1 MRHPYFSNISTQ
13 PLCFNLL
20 KLRCPKLSAAMV
32 VKKGGLM
39 TASRNPRPE
48 TWDGNKNK
56 QLFNLWS
63 HSGINWSIWFSRIL
77 SLFCSSDWPVSGWSG
92 NLPEMGGCFSEPSSD
107 NAGLI
112 ADAEIPFLC
121 RFSWIFE
128 DQIKAFSF
136 WCFHLVEGRNVTQLG
151 FCSWFFTAFDVV
163 LTVPSPFLPLIWMCH
178 LQFGFKRLQWSK
190 GDNTWNLEA
199 SRVAG
204 VDGDHL
210 RMRHGFIG
218 WFLRICYF
226 GKNRKHQKTI
236 VSLAPL

>member
-1 MRHPYFSNISTQ
+1 MLLFYLLQRNLTPLTFCETHRGFVSKLGTSPQTHGIPWNPGWFWIGKPPQNSLPAFSGILIVRHPYFSNISTQ

-20 KLRCPKLSAAMV
+20 KLRCPKSCQPQV
-32 VKKGGLM
+32 RGQKGRSHDSCL
-39 TASRNPRPE
+39 RNPRPE

-77 SLFCSSDWPVSGWSG
+77 SLFCSSDWPASGWSG

-151 FCSWFFTAFDVV
+151 FCSFFLLL
-163 LTVPSPFLPLIWMCH
+163 LTLCSQFHHHFCH
-178 LQFGFKRLQWSK
+178 
-190 GDNTWNLEA
+190 
-199 SRVAG
+199 
-204 VDGDHL
+204 
-210 RMRHGFIG
+210 
-218 WFLRICYF
+218 
-226 GKNRKHQKTI
+226 
-236 VSLAPL
+236 